1 MYAVWLL
8 TEQRR
13 QKEHEVHKLG
23 VFATVAILGH
33 KLWRNRA
40 LTGQARLWRQKLDA
54 LSEEHFPNAW
64 QNPSA
69 RPHPSP
75 RQFRISEYPRFMGG
89 SLQRESK
96 SVKKYRD
103 ANVQRIKHFTARCPH
118 NKGKAPPPKG
128 IMQITY
134 CYATACKLDVGI
146 CKLRRFIEHK

>member
-1 MYAVWLL
+1 MKFFHERAKNMYAVWLL

-64 QNPSA
+64 QNPSCLLYT
-69 RPHPSP
+69 S
-75 RQFRISEYPRFMGG
+75 
-89 SLQRESK
+89 
-96 SVKKYRD
+96 D
-103 ANVQRIKHFTARCPH
+103 AADDWLV
-118 NKGKAPPPKG
+118 
-128 IMQITY
+128 
-134 CYATACKLDVGI
+134 V
-146 CKLRRFIEHK
+146 